1 MGSRVQ
7 KTAITKH
14 TVEAAP
20 APMRQKLEAMAAK
33 KAGQSEAAAER
44 MSDEEARLVES
55 LKMIEFG
62 TWFEFEH
69 GKRLKVAWYN
79 SKTSHYMLV
88 DQTGKKVGM
97 KTGLELAREM
107 LARKARVIIG
117 STKPFFE
124 RA

>member
-1 MGSRVQ
+1 
-7 KTAITKH
+7 
-14 TVEAAP
+14 
-20 APMRQKLEAMAAK
+20 MRQKLEAMAAK
-33 KAGQSEAAAER
+33 KAGKTAPAQER
-44 MSDEEARLVES
+44 LTEEEARLVES

-62 TWFEFEH
+62 TWFEFEN

-97 KTGLELAREM
+97 KTGVELARDM

-124 RA
+124 RALENIFETMQSDTGKVSGGIH